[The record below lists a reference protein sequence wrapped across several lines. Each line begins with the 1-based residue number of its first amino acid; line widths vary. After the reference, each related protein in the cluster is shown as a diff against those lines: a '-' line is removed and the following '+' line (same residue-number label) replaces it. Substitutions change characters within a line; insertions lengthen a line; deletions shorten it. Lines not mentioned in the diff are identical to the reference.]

1 MMVCAGSISY
11 FRRFLLPVSTGE
23 SDYFY
28 KVYTDINMATHT
40 RICLWSSPRNIS
52 TALMY
57 AFAQRSDTTVVDEP
71 LYGYYLAQS
80 GAQHPG
86 REEIMQSMDC
96 DGQSVVDNILMGT
109 YAKPIL
115 FFKHMTH
122 HMVGRLSAHF
132 MQHMINV
139 FFIRDPKYILRS
151 YAKVISTPTLA
162 DIGLDKQLDYVLFA
176 REHGYRYIILDAGDI
191 LLDPEKAL
199 QQLCTALAIPFDM
212 RMLSW
217 TPGAIKED
225 GIWAKYWYDQ
235 VHRSSGF
242 ERRETEEVH
251 LSPALEKVYLEALPV
266 YQTLRNMK

>member
-1 MMVCAGSISY
+1 MVIAGCFLCI
-11 FRRFLLPVSTGE
+11 RRFLCATSNGE
-23 SDYFY
+23 SNYFY
-28 KVYTDINMATHT
+28 KVYTEEPIAAHT

-57 AFAQRSDTTVVDEP
+57 AFAQRKDTTVVDEP
-71 LYGYYLAQS
+71 LYGYYLAKS

-86 REEIMQSMDC
+86 REEVMQSMDC
-96 DGQSVVDNILMGT
+96 DGPSVVSKVLLGS
-109 YAKPIL
+109 YATPIL

-122 HMVGRLSAHF
+122 HMVGNLSPHF

-162 DIGLDKQLDYVLFA
+162 DIGLDKQLDHVLFA
-176 REHGYRYIILDAGDI
+176 RANGYRYLILDAGDI
-191 LLDPEKAL
+191 LDDAEKAL
-199 QQLCTALAIPFDM
+199 QHLCAALDIPFDN

-217 TPGAIKED
+217 EPGAIKED
-225 GIWAKYWYDQ
+225 GVWAKYWYDQ
-235 VHRSSGF
+235 VHRSRGF
-242 ERRETEEVH
+242 EQRVDDEVL
-251 LSPALEKVYLEALPV
+251 LSPALEQVYLEALPV